1 MIMKKSQLVDVKSA
15 TQRVENEPRG
25 PQQSPIPKPQKRKW
39 SGLAIRCLVT
49 VGLFTFLFKSLSWA
63 TIWSTLLHIHRS
75 VAMAALVIGVYT
87 LVVSAYQWQSLLRT
101 ERIQID
107 LTKLINLYMLGIA
120 FSHFLPTSMG
130 GDVAKAYYVGRD
142 TNNAAGSASAIV
154 MARIT
159 GFFGMLLVAIPAL
172 LLWHVHFSSKI
183 VLLLLLLSL
192 VVLSMIVGTFLFATI
207 FVRALQVKRTQK
219 RIAALLPRIVRAKLS
234 QSGIFTKASD
244 IGNTLVVSA
253 RQPRSLIMAT
263 LFGVM
268 FHIVAC
274 LNYFSYGLAL
284 RMDVPFYFYLVA
296 IPLVSLVA
304 FLPVSVNGF
313 GLRESTLVY
322 IFSTIHVPAA
332 TSLLLAFVMDLQ
344 MLFFGVLGGCVYLF
358 MGKRKKLLR
367 NVA

>member
-1 MIMKKSQLVDVKSA
+1 MIMKKSQ
-15 TQRVENEPRG
+15 RVAMTSEAQHVESEPRDS
-25 PQQSPIPKPQKRKW
+25 QRLLISKQQKRKW
-39 SGLAIRCLVT
+39 SGLAIRSLVT
-49 VGLFTFLFKSLSWA
+49 VGLFAFLFKSLSWA

-87 LVVSAYQWQSLLRT
+87 LVVSAYQWQYLLRT
-101 ERIQID
+101 ERIQVD

-130 GDVAKAYYVGRD
+130 GDVVKAYYVGRE
-142 TNNAAGSASAIV
+142 TNNTAGSASAAV

-159 GFFGMLLVAIPAL
+159 GFFGMLLIAIPAL
-172 LLWHVHFSSKI
+172 LLWRVHFSSKI
-183 VLLLLLLSL
+183 IFLLLLLSL
-192 VVLSMIVGTFLFATI
+192 VVLSMIVGTFLFVTVFARI
-207 FVRALQVKRTQK
+207 LQIKRTQK
-219 RIAALLPRIVRAKLS
+219 RFAALLPRVIRVKLR
-234 QSGIFTKASD
+234 QSGIFTKAID

-253 RQPRSLIMAT
+253 RQPRSVMIAI
-263 LFGVM
+263 LFGAM

-344 MLFFGVLGGCVYLF
+344 MLFFAVLGGCVYLF
-358 MGKRKKLLR
+358 MGKRQKLLR